1 MSAKYIIHTCPE
13 RVWYVEKFLIP
24 SMTAQGIDRGA
35 IDVYCDENH
44 DGCLESCMRT
54 FERMPDDDSGTWHM
68 QDDVVISSRFREL
81 TEEHDSGVVCG
92 HCYSLHRDRLDAI
105 GWVEPTQ
112 MWFSFPCIRIPNR
125 IARGCAEYYRRVIVP
140 DPQYSGWISAKRYDD
155 TIFSVYMSF
164 MQSREKVL
172 NLVPNV
178 VAHIDYLIGGTV
190 CNAAT
195 KTVPETYFDE
205 PERIEELK
213 AMLSKNPKNK
223 KGGDRCV

>member
-1 MSAKYIIHTCPE
+1 MSAKYIIHACPQ
-13 RVWYVEKFLIP
+13 RMWYVDGYLIP
-24 SMTAQGIDRGA
+24 SMKSQGIED
-35 IDVYCDENH
+35 IDIRCDHEGL
-44 DGCLESCMRT
+44 GCLESCMRI
-54 FERMPDDDSGTWHM
+54 FESMPEEGGAWHM

-92 HCYSLHRDRLDAI
+92 HCYSLHKDRRDAI
-105 GWVEPTQ
+105 GWVEPTR

-140 DPQYSGWISAKRYDD
+140 DPQYAGWISAKRYDD

-213 AMLSKNPKNK
+213 AMLSKKNEK
-223 KGGDRCV
+223 

>member
-1 MSAKYIIHTCPE
+1 MSAKYIIHACPQ
-13 RVWYVEKFLIP
+13 RMWYVDGYLIP
-24 SMTAQGIDRGA
+24 SMKSQGIED
-35 IDVYCDENH
+35 IDIRCDHEGL
-44 DGCLESCMRT
+44 GCLESCMRI
-54 FERMPDDDSGTWHM
+54 FESMPEEGGAWHM

-92 HCYSLHRDRLDAI
+92 HCYSLHRDRRDAV

-125 IARGCAEYYRRVIVP
+125 SARGCAEYYRRVIVP
-140 DPQYSGWISAKRYDD
+140 DPQYAGWISAKRYDD

-195 KTVPETYFDE
+195 RTAPETYFDE

-213 AMLSKNPKNK
+213 AMLSKKTEK
-223 KGGDRCV
+223 